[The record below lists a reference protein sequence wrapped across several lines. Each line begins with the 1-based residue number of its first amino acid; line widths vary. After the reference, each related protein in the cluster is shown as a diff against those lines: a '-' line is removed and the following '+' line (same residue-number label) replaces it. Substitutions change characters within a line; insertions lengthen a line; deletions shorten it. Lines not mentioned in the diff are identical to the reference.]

1 MNYSGNNFDINILSN
16 RQENNLISV
25 ADSVIN
31 NKSIKITKPNET
43 GFYLMNFEKFDLLFY
58 GVENKKSCRFFDFF
72 ELNDVYKIEGNI
84 RRIFSFNRLG
94 VKHLLEIKNF
104 KVEIIFEIHKRV
116 YIYSNH
122 LMVLN
127 FYY

>member
-43 GFYLMNFEKFDLLFY
+43 GFYLMNF
-58 GVENKKSCRFFDFF
+58 
-72 ELNDVYKIEGNI
+72 
-84 RRIFSFNRLG
+84 
-94 VKHLLEIKNF
+94 
-104 KVEIIFEIHKRV
+104 
-116 YIYSNH
+116 
-122 LMVLN
+122 
-127 FYY
+127 